1 MPSHCELWDHILLIY
16 KVAVYK
22 CTPKV
27 YLLGSI
33 LEKLWQIFKHAVS
46 GLMDVDD
53 MQMKFIFMLI
63 TLSFSWLLLRIFF
76 QILHPIW
83 RNLKLKQQ
91 LLNLILVTIQ
101 MVNH

>member
-1 MPSHCELWDHILLIY
+1 
-16 KVAVYK
+16 
-22 CTPKV
+22 
-27 YLLGSI
+27 
-33 LEKLWQIFKHAVS
+33 
-46 GLMDVDD
+46 